1 MSEKFWDKHKKLLGI
16 LLIVF
21 AVIFCA
27 VITVFIGKPLI
38 EFAKEPQKFQA
49 WIDSFGFW
57 GRLVFVGIVILQVV
71 IALIPGEPFEIA
83 AGYAFGSL
91 EGTLLC
97 LAGIIIGSLII
108 FSLVRKFGVKLVEL
122 FFPVDKINSLKFLQ
136 NKQRFNTIYFIV
148 MCLPGTPKDLLSYF
162 AGLTDMKPS
171 TWLII
176 VAVARIPSVITS
188 TIGGSALGRE
198 QYIFAIIAFAV
209 TIALSGA
216 GLVIYKKIKDV
227 RSKNSSE
234 K

>member
-1 MSEKFWDKHKKLLGI
+1 MSEKVWDKHKKLLGI
-16 LLIVF
+16 LLIAF

-27 VITVFIGKPLI
+27 VITIFIGGPLI

-49 WIDSFGFW
+49 WIDSFGVL

-83 AGYAFGSL
+83 AGYAFGSI

-97 LAGIIIGSLII
+97 LVAIAIGSLII
-108 FSLVRKFGVKLVEL
+108 FALVRKFGVKLVEL
-122 FFPVDKINSLKFLQ
+122 FFPLDKINSLKFLK

-162 AGLTDMKPS
+162 AGLTDMKLS
-171 TWLII
+171 TWLLIST
-176 VAVARIPSVITS
+176 VARIPSVITS
-188 TIGGSALGRE
+188 TIGGSALGSE
-198 QYIFAIIAFAV
+198 QYLFAIIAFAL
-209 TIALSGA
+209 TLALSGA
-216 GLVIYKKIKDV
+216 GLVIYKKIQKV
-227 RSKNSSE
+227 RSKN

>member
-21 AVIFCA
+21 AVVFCA
-27 VITVFIGKPLI
+27 VITIFIGKPLI
-38 EFAKEPQKFQA
+38 EFAREPQKFQA

-57 GRLVFVGIVILQVV
+57 GRLVFVGIVVLQVV
-71 IALIPGEPFEIA
+71 VALIPGEPFEIA
-83 AGYAFGSL
+83 AGYAFGSV

-108 FSLVRKFGVKLVEL
+108 FALVRRFGVKLVEL
-122 FFPVDKINSLKFLQ
+122 FFPIDKINSLKFLQ
-136 NKQRFNTIYFIV
+136 NKRRFNTIYFIV

-162 AGLTDMKPS
+162 AGLTDMKLS

-176 VAVARIPSVITS
+176 VTVARIPSVITS
-188 TIGGSALGRE
+188 TIGGSALGSE

-209 TIALSGA
+209 TLALSGT
-216 GLVIYKKIKDV
+216 GLVIYKKIKDI

>member
-1 MSEKFWDKHKKLLGI
+1 MSEKVWDKHKKLLGI
-16 LLIVF
+16 LLIAF

-27 VITVFIGKPLI
+27 VITIFIGGPLI

-49 WIDSFGFW
+49 WIDSFGVL

-83 AGYAFGSL
+83 AGYAFGSI

-97 LAGIIIGSLII
+97 LVAIAIGSLII
-108 FSLVRKFGVKLVEL
+108 FALVRKFGVKLVEL
-122 FFPVDKINSLKFLQ
+122 FFPLDKINSLKFLK

-162 AGLTDMKPS
+162 AGLTDMKLS
-171 TWLII
+171 TWLLIST
-176 VAVARIPSVITS
+176 VARIPSVITS
-188 TIGGSALGRE
+188 TIGGSALGSE
-198 QYIFAIIAFAV
+198 QYLFAIIAFAL
-209 TIALSGA
+209 TLALSGA
-216 GLVIYKKIKDV
+216 GLIIYKKIQKV
-227 RSKNSSE
+227 RSKN

>member
-1 MSEKFWDKHKKLLGI
+1 MSEKVWDKHKKLLGI
-16 LLIVF
+16 LLIAF

-27 VITVFIGKPLI
+27 VITIFIGGPLI

-49 WIDSFGFW
+49 WIDSFGVL

-83 AGYAFGSL
+83 AGYAFGSI

-97 LAGIIIGSLII
+97 LAAIAIGSLII
-108 FSLVRKFGVKLVEL
+108 FALVRKFGVKLVEL
-122 FFPVDKINSLKFLQ
+122 FFPLEKINSLKFLK

-162 AGLTDMKPS
+162 AGLTDMKLS
-171 TWLII
+171 TWLLIST
-176 VAVARIPSVITS
+176 VARIPSVITS
-188 TIGGSALGRE
+188 TIGGSALGSE
-198 QYIFAIIAFAV
+198 QYLFAIIAFAL
-209 TIALSGA
+209 TLALSGA
-216 GLVIYKKIKDV
+216 GLIIYKKIQKV
-227 RSKNSSE
+227 RSKN

>member
-1 MSEKFWDKHKKLLGI
+1 MSEKVWDKHKKLLGI
-16 LLIVF
+16 LLIAF

-27 VITVFIGKPLI
+27 VITIFIGGPLI

-49 WIDSFGFW
+49 WIDSFGVL

-83 AGYAFGSL
+83 AGYAFGSI

-97 LAGIIIGSLII
+97 LAAIAIGSLII
-108 FSLVRKFGVKLVEL
+108 FALVRKFGVKLVEL
-122 FFPVDKINSLKFLQ
+122 FFPLDKINSLKFLK

-162 AGLTDMKPS
+162 AGLTDMKLS
-171 TWLII
+171 TWLLIST
-176 VAVARIPSVITS
+176 VARIPSVITS
-188 TIGGSALGRE
+188 TIGGSALGSE
-198 QYIFAIIAFAV
+198 QYLFAIIAFAL
-209 TIALSGA
+209 TLALSGA
-216 GLVIYKKIKDV
+216 GLIIYKKIQKV
-227 RSKNSSE
+227 RSKN

>member
-1 MSEKFWDKHKKLLGI
+1 MSEKFWDKHRKLLGV
-16 LLIVF
+16 LLIAF

-27 VITVFIGKPLI
+27 AITVFIGKPLI

-49 WIDSFGFW
+49 WIDSFGVW
-57 GRLVFVGIVILQVV
+57 SRLVFIGIIVMQVV

-83 AGYAFGSL
+83 AGYAFGSI

-97 LAGIIIGSLII
+97 LAGIVLGSLAI
-108 FSLVRKFGVKLVEL
+108 FALVRKFGVKLVEL
-122 FFPVDKINSLKFLQ
+122 FFPIEKINSLKFLK

-162 AGLTDMKPS
+162 AGLTDMKLS

-188 TIGGSALGRE
+188 TIGGSALGSE
-198 QYIFAIIAFAV
+198 QYVFAAIAFAV
-209 TIALSGA
+209 TLVLSGV
-216 GLVIYKKIKDV
+216 GLLIYRKIQSV
-227 RSKNSSE
+227 RAKRDSDE
-234 K
+234 